1 MRMLSRF
8 EIYQRNL
15 KNMGNFNRIQYN
27 DNISEEEKI
36 VQIAELNMHIFLDT
50 QLQYVKV
57 LDYIEI
63 LCIDS
68 KTKYLKMMVN

>member
-1 MRMLSRF
+1 
-8 EIYQRNL
+8 
-15 KNMGNFNRIQYN
+15 MGNFNRIQYN

-63 LCIDS
+63 LCIET
-68 KTKYLKMMVN
+68 KTKYHKMMVN